1 MKEKFISFAE
11 KARDLNWWM
20 DWIGIII
27 GCFIMS
33 AGFVYFINPYNII
46 PGGVYGTSIVLHNLF
61 PHIQVGTFGYMLD
74 VPLMVLS
81 ILLLGS
87 KLGARTILAVL
98 VSPALMNILSMLS
111 YPSVEALQ
119 ALDPAQL
126 LNGHI
131 DMSDDLMLTTILGSM
146 MIGLGCG
153 IVVRCDATSG
163 GSDIVAMICQKYLHI
178 PFSKAILMVDGV
190 VVLFGLLIIGM
201 GIGQEGEVSS
211 GSWLLSFYSLI
222 AIFISSRTLAYVLNG
237 SKDDKMIFIVSN
249 KPVSIFREFIINDL
263 DRTATR
269 IKSCG
274 LYSGQEKE
282 MLFLIAK
289 NKEVRILK
297 HFIKEIDPEA
307 FVVVTDAYD
316 TYGEGWQSLP
326 SKGDIQPE

>member
-1 MKEKFISFAE
+1 MKEKIISFTE
-11 KARDLNWWM
+11 KAKDLNWWL

-81 ILLLGS
+81 IILLGS

-98 VSPALMNILSMLS
+98 VSPAIMNILSALS

-163 GSDIVAMICQKYLHI
+163 GSDIVAMIFQKYLHI

-201 GIGQEGEVSS
+201 GVGQEGEVTS
-211 GSWLLSFYSLI
+211 GSWLLSFYSLL

-237 SKDDKMIFIVSN
+237 SKDDKMIFIVSS
-249 KPVSIFREFIINDL
+249 KPVDLFRDFILNEL
-263 DRTATR
+263 ERTATR
-269 IKSCG
+269 IKSSG
-274 LYSGQEKE
+274 LYSGQDKE

-297 HFIKEIDPEA
+297 QFIKEIDPDA

-316 TYGEGWQSLP
+316 TYGEGWQNLP